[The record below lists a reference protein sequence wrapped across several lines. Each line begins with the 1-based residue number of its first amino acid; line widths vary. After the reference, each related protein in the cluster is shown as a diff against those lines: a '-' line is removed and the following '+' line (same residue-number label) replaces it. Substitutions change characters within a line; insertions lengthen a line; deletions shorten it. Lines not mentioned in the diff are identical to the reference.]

1 MDQPLDVVKTNPSFQ
16 DFWHRAAL
24 AAIAMSLACASA
36 TGASFANTTVIGI
49 TAAAGI
55 TPYPSPIT
63 VAGLNGVIS
72 SASVTLS
79 NITHNVPDDL
89 DILLVSPAGKKI
101 LLMSDAGGS
110 GALSAVRL
118 AFSDAAANPLP
129 DLAQITAGTYR
140 PTNYGTNDIFNTPAP
155 AAPYGTN
162 FSALVGASPN
172 GVWQLFVADDGPNGG
187 FGSIAGWHLTL
198 GIATPPVITVQPQD
212 VSVAPGGTAQ
222 FHVNVSGTPPFGYQ
236 WLKNGQ
242 VFIPFGQGGGPT
254 LTIPNASAN
263 DVADYSVIVTNLAN
277 RIGVA
282 SQEAFLNLTGP
293 AKIKNQPI
301 GVVTQPNDDVHLRVR
316 AFGTLPLR
324 YQWTLNGQIIPGE
337 TNSILSR
344 FKVNTIDGGNYQVLV
359 WNNADVETSAKAFV
373 IVRGSSQVMP
383 ADDFADR
390 PFIISARGIAQGDSS
405 NASSERF
412 EQIIPGG
419 GRTMWFEWSPPASG
433 IVTFTTR
440 GSTFDTLLSVFTG
453 SVLETLDRHTLDDD
467 RGGFFT
473 SSFQFNAKRGSR
485 YQIQIDG
492 FGNDGFGRSGTG
504 GEFTVDWD
512 LETIEKEVPIIF
524 DPPKP
529 VVTLSGGQAVFRVGT
544 FSQGTSFQWFFNG
557 QPILGATDNIF
568 TIPRAKREHVG
579 QYSVRIQNQ
588 FDRFVISPAV
598 ILQLGSSPF
607 GLVQDKPEYLFYSYS
622 SGGGVYVPIGAGV
635 SYFND
640 FPWTGTRSVSDP
652 NTCSTPSFGS
662 LWYGLQATNN
672 GVIEVDTVGSDLLS
686 KVAVYRSPTNGSF
699 LLHGVSV
706 DCDVTSAADG
716 LPATVRFNAQL
727 GTNYTIIMEGL
738 GSTGV
743 VVLNSK
749 MGLAP
754 AVLNVMKTC
763 FVSSNGSITLDMPA
777 TNWCPLPACQW
788 RFNGVDI
795 PGATGLSLPVTAFDI
810 SKVGT
815 YSVVMSNF
823 VRKTT
828 HNVAYLA
835 LAGPFTLDRSWTTVA
850 GKLAFVI
857 NASNS
862 TPFVL
867 QTSTNLSSPWQSVA
881 TNPDPCLMLIYTNP
895 GALAVPQRFFRAAPW
910 P

>member
-1 MDQPLDVVKTNPSFQ
+1 MDHPLDVVKTNPAFQ
-16 DFWHRAAL
+16 DFWHRATL

-36 TGASFANTTVIGI
+36 MGASFANTTVIGI

-72 SASVTLS
+72 SAAVTLS

-129 DLAQITAGTYR
+129 DSAQITAGTYR
-140 PTNYGTNDIFNTPAP
+140 PTNYGTNDTFNTPAP

-254 LTIPNASAN
+254 LTIPNASIN
-263 DVADYSVIVTNLAN
+263 DVADYSVIVTNLADRN
-277 RIGVA
+277 GVL

-293 AKIKNQPI
+293 LT
-301 GVVTQPNDDVHLRVR
+301 VVEPPRGIITQPNDDIQLRVR
-316 AFGTLPLR
+316 AIGNPNLR

-337 TNSILSR
+337 TNSTLNR
-344 FKVNTIDGGNYQVLV
+344 FKVDTTHGGNYQVIV
-359 WNNADVETSAKAFV
+359 WNGENAVTSPEALV
-373 IVRGSSQVMP
+373 LIRGSSEVSP
-383 ADDFADR
+383 VDDFADR
-390 PFIISARGIAQGDSS
+390 KFIISSRGIAQGDSS
-405 NASSERF
+405 RATRENLEK
-412 EQIIPGG
+412 IIPGG
-419 GRTMWFEWSPPASG
+419 GQTMWFEWSPPASG

-440 GSTFDTLLSVFTG
+440 GSTFDTLLSVFVG
-453 SVLETLDRHTLDDD
+453 SSLENLTRLTLDDD
-467 RGGFFT
+467 RAGFYA
-473 SSFQFNAKRGSR
+473 SSFQFNAQRGTR

-492 FGNDGFGRSGTG
+492 FGNNGTG
-504 GEFTVDWD
+504 GEFTVDWN
-512 LETIEKEVPIIF
+512 LEITEQQVPVIF
-524 DPPKP
+524 DLPEP
-529 VVTLSGGQAVFRVGT
+529 VVTRPGGQAVFRVGT
-544 FSQGTSFQWFFNG
+544 TTQGETFQWLFNG
-557 QPILGATDNIF
+557 QPIPGATDNIF
-568 TIPRAKREHVG
+568 VIPRAKREHVG

-588 FDRFVISPAV
+588 FDRFVLSPAV
-598 ILQLGSSPF
+598 ILQLGSFPF
-607 GLVQDKPEYLFYSYS
+607 GLAQDKVEYIAYSF
-622 SGGGVYVPIGAGV
+622 GGGVYVPIGAGI
-635 SYFND
+635 SYFDD
-640 FPWTGTRSVSDP
+640 FPWTGARSASDP
-652 NTCSTPSFGS
+652 NTCSTPTFSS
-662 LWYGLQATNN
+662 LWYGLQATNS
-672 GVIEVDTVGSDLLS
+672 GVIEVDTIGSDLLS

-706 DCDVTSAADG
+706 ACDVISASNG
-716 LPATVRFNAQL
+716 LPAAVRFNAQL

-749 MGLAP
+749 MGVAP
-754 AVLNVMKTC
+754 SLFNVMKTC

-788 RFNGVDI
+788 RLNGIDI
-795 PGATGLSLPVTAFDI
+795 PGATGLTLPVTAFDE

-828 HNVAYLA
+828 RDVAYLA

-895 GALAVPQRFFRAAPW
+895 GALTVPQRFFRAAPW